1 MSVKQMV
8 GEQTTNNND
17 ATGSFDD
24 IHKHQWGAL
33 FYKRPPLMLYL
44 GSYPLLLAVSC
55 RYNIGSRSG
64 KDQMSAKTS

>member
-8 GEQTTNNND
+8 GEQTTNSND

-33 FYKRPPLMLYL
+33 IKKAPPIDVIFRLLPSVVGSKLPVQHRQSFRQRPD
-44 GSYPLLLAVSC
+44 V
-55 RYNIGSRSG
+55 R
-64 KDQMSAKTS
+64 